1 MKIKSYLDKLK
12 LNPTNSIVIGSGIL
26 NALNI
31 RESND
36 IDLVVSEVEYARF
49 LKDSHYV
56 KFNKHGND
64 VLTKDNIEIST
75 HWIILG
81 EEWTFDKSLLESIV
95 INNIRYI
102 KIEFLLKVKKSWIS
116 NGEGRE
122 KDINDVKLIERY
134 LVSKE
139 K

>member
-1 MKIKSYLDKLK
+1 MNIKSYLDKLK
-12 LNPTNSIVIGSGIL
+12 LDSSNSIVIGSGIL

-36 IDLVVSEVEYARF
+36 IDLVVSEEEYARF
-49 LKDSHYV
+49 LKDSNY
-56 KFNKHGND
+56 KKINKHGND

-75 HWIILG
+75 CWIVLG
-81 EEWTFDKSLLESIV
+81 ENWTFDKLFHESIV
-95 INNIRYI
+95 INNVRYI
-102 KIEFLLKVKKSWIS
+102 TIEFLFKVKKSWIS

-122 KDINDVKLIERY
+122 KDINDVKLIEKY
-134 LVSKE
+134 LPSTE